1 MTKGGIVLK
10 HEVIALVLDNRRAD
24 APKIQEILTG
34 HGCIIQIR
42 LGVHEIDGCSN
53 QGLILLMVNGTED
66 EINNLVNELKTYQG
80 VKVSSMQI

>member
-1 MTKGGIVLK
+1 MKTEIISV
-10 HEVIALVLDNRRAD
+10 VLDNRRAD

-42 LGVHEIDGCSN
+42 LGVHEIQGCSN
-53 QGLILLMVNGTED
+53 QGLILLMAHGPEN
-66 EINNLVNELKTYQG
+66 EINDLIKELGSYQG